1 MEDVE
6 DEARDEHLATRGGRG
21 SRAKSSQHATS
32 SNMPKPRVS
41 HFGGIPGSVS
51 PESAQKHAQ
60 AWVSHFVGGR
70 SCPKKRPRTSLGFTC
85 SQNSWSRRKR
95 TKTYPSL
102 GCTFSRGFLG
112 RSRQKNPEA
121 HGNGP
126 RSTVSISP
134 RSRPHHWPRR
144 LLRSPDFTFH
154 ARSAPPRFHISRP
167 PAASP
172 QISHFTSP
180 CGLPPGFT
188 FHARS
193 APPPPKNFTFHAPL
207 RPPDFTFHALC
218 GLPGFTF
225 HARSPPPPRFHISRP
240 LRPPRFHISRPLR
253 PPPPANFTFHVP
265 LRPPPQVSQLG
276 PLTPQDS

>member
-6 DEARDEHLATRGGRG
+6 DEARDEHLATRGGPG

-134 RSRPHHWPRR
+134 RSRPHNWP
-144 LLRSPDFTFH
+144 SQ
-154 ARSAPPRFHISRP
+154 
-167 PAASP
+167 SP
-172 QISHFTSP
+172 QRLRCLPDAREHFQLTGRS
-180 CGLPPGFT
+180 GLCVSEAMASTPRTLP
-188 FHARS
+188 S
-193 APPPPKNFTFHAPL
+193 AKANGKVASSCAMPL
-207 RPPDFTFHALC
+207 QR
-218 GLPGFTF
+218 
-225 HARSPPPPRFHISRP
+225 
-240 LRPPRFHISRPLR
+240 
-253 PPPPANFTFHVP
+253 VP
-265 LRPPPQVSQLG
+265 WRL
-276 PLTPQDS
+276 